1 MQTYHAEMG
10 RTMDLLFLDED
21 LSVGRLN
28 PLTPSFRKRM
38 LEERGIPTEDSFCGE
53 YCTFLRRIEGL
64 SPEDS
69 CYVWCSKDPYEL
81 TGVAMASTYLASK
94 WEHVLFCDSGPLQDV
109 EPARA
114 RAVCDA
120 LLSRAAVTSLR
131 PWAALWKRLQ
141 EENTSLRIAVDGLPR
156 SVPETFFDPWI
167 QRLLA
172 QEAPQER
179 DNFSIA
185 IQVEEEYRT
194 RFHGRMNIHFLLH
207 RVDVVRRR
215 EM

>member
-38 LEERGIPTEDSFCGE
+38 LEERGILTEDSFGGE
-53 YCTFLRRIEGL
+53 YRTFLRRIEGL

-81 TGVAMASTYLASK
+81 TGFALASTYLASK
-94 WEHVLFCDSGPLQDV
+94 REQVLFCDSGLLQDV

-114 RAVCDA
+114 QAVCDA
-120 LLSRAAVTSLR
+120 
-131 PWAALWKRLQ
+131 
-141 EENTSLRIAVDGLPR
+141 
-156 SVPETFFDPWI
+156 FFDPWI

>member
-53 YCTFLRRIEGL
+53 YRTFLRRIEGL

-69 CYVWCSKDPYEL
+69 CYVWCSK
-81 TGVAMASTYLASK
+81 
-94 WEHVLFCDSGPLQDV
+94 WEQVLFCDSGPLQDV

>member
-94 WEHVLFCDSGPLQDV
+94 WEQVLFCDSGPLQDV

-131 PWAALWKRLQ
+131 PWAALDVYKRQ
-141 EENTSLRIAVDGLPR
+141 GVDYAALR
-156 SVPETFFDPWI
+156 F
-167 QRLLA
+167 
-172 QEAPQER
+172 
-179 DNFSIA
+179 
-185 IQVEEEYRT
+185 T
-194 RFHGRMNIHFLLH
+194 RNW
-207 RVDVVRRR
+207 
-215 EM
+215 

>member
-94 WEHVLFCDSGPLQDV
+94 WEQVLFCDSGPLQDV

-141 EENTSLRIAVDGLPR
+141 EENTSLRIAVDGIPAPFQRPFLIHGFKDFWLKRRHRRGTIFPLPSR
-156 SVPETFFDPWI
+156 LRKSTVPVST
-167 QRLLA
+167 
-172 QEAPQER
+172 
-179 DNFSIA
+179 
-185 IQVEEEYRT
+185 
-194 RFHGRMNIHFLLH
+194 GG
-207 RVDVVRRR
+207 
-215 EM
+215 

>member
-81 TGVAMASTYLASK
+81 TGFALASTYLASK
-94 WEHVLFCDSGPLQDV
+94 REQVLFCDSGLLQDV

-114 RAVCDA
+114 QAVCDA

-141 EENTSLRIAVDGLPR
+141 EENTSLRIAVDGIPR

-172 QEAPQER
+172 REAPQGR